1 MARLIDTGLNPE
13 NPSSS
18 YVFKM
23 GGALVLLAAVGFC
36 CALVCQFYASRASQG
51 FGTELR
57 NEMFKKINTLSYKDL
72 DGFGTAS
79 LITRIT
85 NDIGQLQLAVA
96 MLIRLV
102 IRAPFLIIGSVI
114 MAMTINLKLSVVFI
128 ITAPLIALIIYTV
141 MSHSVPFYRV
151 IQQKL
156 DKISLITSENL
167 EGTRVIRAFSG
178 VERQN
183 ARFDA
188 ACEDYTDSAVNVGMI
203 SALMSPLN
211 YIVLNLA
218 VISILWFGGKLVN
231 SGEMTKGEIIA
242 FVGYITQI
250 QLALVVVANLVVIFT
265 KASASA
271 ARVNEILSCESSLT
285 FGSLKSVT
293 EGGDNAITME
303 NVSFS
308 YGGEISTL
316 ENINLN
322 VRHGETVGI
331 IGGTGSGKT
340 TLINLI
346 MRFYDADC
354 GKILIEGEILQNYS
368 SEALRKYFGIV
379 PQKSVMFSG
388 TVRENLK
395 WSKPDATDEEIY
407 AALKAAQAYDF
418 VSELK
423 GGLDYK
429 INEGGKNLSGGQKQR
444 LAIARVLIG
453 KPKVLIL
460 DDSSSALD
468 YATEAALRQA
478 LGKLSPKPTMLIVS
492 QRAASVMHADKIIV
506 IDDGKIVGTGTHEEL
521 LLNCEIY
528 GEICSSQGI
537 SNSEGGGG
545 R

>member
-141 MSHSVPFYRV
+141 MSRSVPFYRV

-316 ENINLN
+316 ENINLT

-354 GKILIEGEILQNYS
+354 GKILIEGEILRDYS

-395 WSKPDATDEEIY
+395 WSKSDATDEEIY

-444 LAIARVLIG
+444 LAIARALIG

-478 LGKLSPKPTMLIVS
+478 LGKLSPKPTILIVS
-492 QRAASVMHADKIIV
+492 QRAASVMHADKIVV
-506 IDDGKIVGTGTHEEL
+506 IDDGKIVGTGTHGEL
-521 LLNCEIY
+521 LSSCEIY
-528 GEICSSQGI
+528 REICSSQGI
-537 SNSEGGGG
+537 SYAEGGGG

>member
-1 MARLIDTGLNPE
+1 MARLIDTGLNSE

-23 GGALVLLAAVGFC
+23 GGVLVLLAAVGFC

-141 MSHSVPFYRV
+141 MSRSVPFYRV

-285 FGSLKSVT
+285 FGNIKSVT

-316 ENINLN
+316 ENINLT

-444 LAIARVLIG
+444 LAIARALIG